1 MERKKFLK
9 TCGYALVG
17 LPFAASLLQSCGG
30 IHYAMVNESNG
41 TLIVSKSQFI
51 INPEKPDKLREFVM
65 VQTNLYKFPL
75 CLYRTDTEKY
85 ATSLMRCTHRG
96 CELNVGGGIYSCP
109 CHGSEFT
116 NDGNLLSGPADK
128 NLQTFTTK
136 TDAENITIY
145 LS

>member
-1 MERKKFLK
+1 MKRKEFLK
-9 TCGYALVG
+9 TCGYGVIG

-30 IHYAMVNESNG
+30 IYYAVANETEG
-41 TLIVSKSQFI
+41 KITVAQSQFV
-51 INPEKPDKLREFVM
+51 INPDKPDKLREFVM
-65 VQTNLYKFPL
+65 VQSNRYKFPL
-75 CLYRTDTEKY
+75 CLHKTDTDTY
-85 ATSLMRCTHRG
+85 SASLMKCTHRG

-116 NDGNLLSGPADK
+116 KEGAVLTGPADT

-136 TDAENITIY
+136 TDAEHITIY